1 MEQDDQAEVQV
12 NLSLPAGVSE
22 DQILKAVAKSGYP
35 LQTVVSHKL
44 RQVEHVQQQLEW
56 GFLDRT
62 TGDMRA
68 LDILATIN
76 LADDDPNKFRVRAGV
91 ALIIECKRS
100 DLPYIFFTE
109 STSPYGNFPHVAGL
123 KSEQIEVK
131 TDDDRS
137 TWSLRVLHVLGL
149 DRHKFTLGPA
159 SCATFSK
166 CERKSQD
173 IVLSGSDPYQS
184 IVLPLRSAVDHYRGA
199 LTPTSTAH
207 YFDAQIVIAL
217 SVIDAPM
224 LSAVVSDD
232 GTTTLQNVQWQRLW
246 RNEPDAASPGYEY
259 GETSAID
266 IVHVDY
272 LQVYLE
278 KHLLPFS
285 REFAQRAHAH
295 HEELASSKA
304 FISGM
309 GRDFWT
315 NLYERLEPQKVSLPM
330 TDRPVGENLVLSLAR
345 LARDAAKIKI
355 ENVRLRRDRHL

>member
-1 MEQDDQAEVQV
+1 MKQDDQAEVQAS
-12 NLSLPAGVSE
+12 LSLPAGVSE

-44 RQVEHVQQQLEW
+44 RQVERVQQQPEW

-76 LADDDPNKFRVRAGV
+76 LADDNPNKFRVRAGV
-91 ALIIECKRS
+91 ALLIECKRS
-100 DLPYIFFTE
+100 DLPYVFFTE
-109 STSPYGNFPHVAGL
+109 SESPYGNFPHVSGL
-123 KSEQIEVK
+123 KSELLVVK

-137 TWSLRVLHVLGL
+137 TWNLPILFTLGL
-149 DRHKFTLGPA
+149 DRHKFILSPS
-159 SCATFSK
+159 SCVTFSR
-166 CERKSQD
+166 CERKGQD

-184 IVLPLRSAVDHYRGA
+184 IVLPLRSAVDHYRSA
-199 LTPTSTAH
+199 LTPPSTAH
-207 YFDAQIVIAL
+207 YFDAQLVVAL

-246 RNEPDAASPGYEY
+246 RNEPDAATPSYEH

-272 LQVYLE
+272 LEEYLE
-278 KHLLPFS
+278 SHLLPFS

-304 FISGM
+304 FIRGM
-309 GRDFWT
+309 GQDSWT
-315 NLYERLEPQKVSLPM
+315 NLHERLEPQKVSLPM
-330 TDRPVGENLVLSLAR
+330 TDRKVQENLVLSVAR
-345 LARDAAKIKI
+345 LARDGAKIKK
-355 ENVRLRRDRHL
+355 ENVRLRRNRHR